1 MISVAVI
8 GVLGGM
14 IAGML
19 GVGGGVV
26 FVPALVLVVGLGQ
39 QQAEATSLLAIAPV
53 ALVGAL
59 IQDRHGAV
67 RRRDALW
74 LGVAAVPG
82 TAGGVVLANALSG
95 SALRVAFA
103 AFLLFV
109 ATRLVL
115 GARSPRPL
123 NGDPPAPAE
132 P

>member
-1 MISVAVI
+1 VISVVVI
-8 GVLGGM
+8 GVLGGV

-26 FVPALVLVVGLGQ
+26 FVPALVLIVGLGQ

-59 IQDRHGAV
+59 IQDRHGNV

-74 LGVAAVPG
+74 LGIAAIPG
-82 TAGGVVLANALSG
+82 TAGGVALANALSG

-103 AFLLFV
+103 AFLLVV
-109 ATRLVL
+109 AARLVRHAH
-115 GARSPRPL
+115 GAGAT
-123 NGDPPAPAE
+123 GDPPAPAE